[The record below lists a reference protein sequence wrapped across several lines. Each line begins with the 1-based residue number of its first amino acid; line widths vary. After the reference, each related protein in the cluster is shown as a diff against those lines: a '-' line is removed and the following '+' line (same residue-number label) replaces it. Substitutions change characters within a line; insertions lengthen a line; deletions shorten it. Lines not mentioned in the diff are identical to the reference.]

1 MNNII
6 VLSVGAIS
14 LKSIWTWIKNAANT
28 VVLLLPDS
36 PFTFLE
42 QDYVPEAIQDILPYL
57 NWFIPVGSIMTI
69 INLWLTAVAV
79 YYVYQTILRW
89 VKAIE

>member
-1 MNNII
+1 MNNIY
-6 VLSVGAIS
+6 VLSLGAIS
-14 LKSIWTWIKNAANT
+14 LRNIWIWIKNAANA

-36 PFTFLE
+36 PFVFLE
-42 QDYVPEAIQDILPYL
+42 EEYVPEAIRDILPYL
-57 NWFIPVGSIMTI
+57 NWFIPIGSIITI
-69 INLWLTAVAV
+69 IELWLTAVAV